1 MSSTWDE
8 LKSGPWPGEAEV
20 PHEGPDAVTR
30 ERLGLPATLRPVSGA
45 LQRPVF
51 DPALKQHRKAMRA
64 GEPLFA
70 SMETGE
76 RWYAARRQAVDHVL
90 AAIARSQWADHLVL
104 RGSVLLRA
112 WYGDLAR
119 EPGDLDFV
127 VVPRSWQMAEH
138 RTREMLDGIAQV
150 AESMS
155 DDVRLNASGAV
166 SDDIW
171 TYDRVPGRRLVL
183 PWKAEGLPQGTVQLD
198 FVFNEHLPAEP
209 EPTEIPRYDGGVPAL
224 LQAASPELSLAWKVM
239 WLLDDMY
246 PQGKDLYDAWLLAQD
261 TRLGYRLL
269 VEAMVAGDPA
279 RVRHLPTLADVGRL
293 EVDWEEFQKE
303 YPGLPGTGE
312 DYHYR
317 LTSAL
322 IPTFTSESDLPDQE
336 YARRAELLRPRTALY
351 DILRAEKGLDGSLRR
366 MVEDQVP
373 FAEGVV
379 IANELL
385 GRGPADV
392 AASLDLVMRAYESAG
407 SGWIGYLRR
416 NPDERAK
423 ILAELRE

>member
-1 MSSTWDE
+1 MSSTWKG
-8 LKSGPWPGEAEV
+8 LNWGPWPADAEV
-20 PHEGPDAVTR
+20 PQEGLDAVTR
-30 ERLGLPATLRPVSGA
+30 ARLGLPTTLRPVPGA

-51 DPALKQHRKAMRA
+51 DPALRQHPMAMRA
-64 GEPLFA
+64 GDPLFA
-70 SMETGE
+70 SAEAGE
-76 RWYAARRQAVDHVL
+76 RWYAARRRAVDHVL
-90 AAIARSQWADHLVL
+90 AAIARSRWADHLVL

-127 VVPRSWQMAEH
+127 VVPRAWQMAEH
-138 RTREMLDGIAQV
+138 RTKEMLDGIAQG
-150 AESMS
+150 AEAMS
-155 DDVRLNASGAV
+155 DDVRLNAQGAV
-166 SDDIW
+166 SEDIW

-183 PWKAEGLPQGTVQLD
+183 PWKAEGLPPGNVQLD

-209 EPTEIPRYDGGVPAL
+209 EPTEVPQYDGGEPAL

-246 PQGKDLYDAWLLAQD
+246 PQGKDLYDAWLLARH

-279 RVRHLPTLADVGRL
+279 RVRHLPTLADVNRL

-303 YPGLPGTGE
+303 YPGLPGTRE
-312 DYHYR
+312 DYHSQ

-322 IPTFTSESDLPDQE
+322 TPTFTAESDLPEQE
-336 YARRAELLRPRTALY
+336 YTRRAELLRPRTTLY
-351 DILRAEKGLDGSLRR
+351 ETLRAEKGLDGSLRR
-366 MVEDQVP
+366 MAEDQIP

-385 GRGPADV
+385 GRGPAGV
-392 AASLDLVMRAYESAG
+392 AASLDLVLRAYESAG

-423 ILAELRE
+423 ILDELRG